1 MWHPPNDI
9 QRGQK
14 WCIGRCFRG
23 FKYPFHSYLRMIWG
37 VQPPNLDRL
46 DQLQWKVC
54 KQKTLTVGKKHHP
67 YESWIRS
74 MHKCEWKVVPFDNLT
89 LLWGHKAHARI
100 HAECKLQCLIEEQ
113 LFAIPEMGV
122 QHLHGKKTT
131 KNHGMVFLN
140 LIICDFQLS
149 SDFAND
155 ILPASNPQPG
165 FVKRGLPCPKRSNG
179 WPWPGQI

>member
-23 FKYPFHSYLRMIWG
+23 FKYPFHSYLRMIW
-37 VQPPNLDRL
+37 VVRPPNLDRL

-54 KQKTLTVGKKHHP
+54 KQKTLIVGKKHHP

-122 QHLHGKKTT
+122 QHLHGKNNQKQWS
-131 KNHGMVFLN
+131 FEFDYLW
-140 LIICDFQLS
+140 LS
-149 SDFAND
+149 TF
-155 ILPASNPQPG
+155 IPLCKWHLTCIHVQPVVS
-165 FVKRGLPCPKRSNG
+165 FRGLPCPFHDPTVS
-179 WPWPGQI
+179 WPGQI